1 MRRRPIRL
9 ARPPEACF
17 CLRTHRPDAVVTHIT
32 IATAVLSGSRV
43 AAVVSSA
50 LSIDL
55 THPPAVSN
63 GITVTRQ
70 AIRRIPV
77 LAVEVEDDARV
88 IQAALEAAR
97 IPFLMRTSRQLY
109 AFVDGQSAAV
119 RCDVDGG
126 PVAGIGMIDGRPM
139 ANVVEVAA
147 LARYTQ
153 LSEAVLHS
161 TSAPAAASIV
171 RLL

>member
-1 MRRRPIRL
+1 MTVH
-9 ARPPEACF
+9 F
-17 CLRTHRPDAVVTHIT
+17 TIT
-32 IATAVLSGSRV
+32 MAALSNSTA

-55 THPPAVSN
+55 THLPAGAN
-63 GITVTRQ
+63 GITVTQQ

-77 LAVEVEDDARV
+77 LAVEAAGDARL

-109 AFVDGQSAAV
+109 AFVDGQNAAV
-119 RCDVDGG
+119 RCDVDGE
-126 PVAGIGMIDGRPM
+126 PVAGIVMRDGRPM
-139 ANVVEVAA
+139 ANIGDVAG
-147 LARYTQ
+147 LARYTE

-161 TSAPAAASIV
+161 TSAPTAVSIV